1 VAPPPPDREPAV
13 TGAALAERYERGP
26 LTVTV
31 AEPYAGW
38 MRAYQHVAYL
48 PGAFL
53 LVVLLVP
60 PAAVLIRLRA
70 RGRRGSAAGRD
81 GGDGLASWAIWL
93 TAVAL
98 LAAPA
103 ATAAFDYRYVLPAA
117 PLACLAAAL
126 TVVRGLPGARQP
138 SPDSIKT
145 RDNQALL

>member
-1 VAPPPPDREPAV
+1 
-13 TGAALAERYERGP
+13 
-26 LTVTV
+26 
-31 AEPYAGW
+31 
-38 MRAYQHVAYL
+38 VAYL

-81 GGDGLASWAIWL
+81 GGDGLAAWAIWL